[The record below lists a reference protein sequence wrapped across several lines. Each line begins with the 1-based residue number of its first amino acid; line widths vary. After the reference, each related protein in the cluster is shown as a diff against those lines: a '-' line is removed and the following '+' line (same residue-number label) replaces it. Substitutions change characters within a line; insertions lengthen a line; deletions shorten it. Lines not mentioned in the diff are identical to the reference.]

1 MKLTK
6 WGIIGPGNIAHTFA
20 KDLTFANT
28 PQKITAVLGH
38 NVQSTFEFARE
49 FNIPDYFTNVKEFIK
64 NRNMDAVYI
73 ATPHP
78 QHYEQALAC
87 LENNIPV
94 LCEKPMTINTAQC
107 SELIKAAEMHSTF
120 LMEGMWIRFLPSITQ
135 VLDLIRQGMI
145 GKVTSVRAST
155 SFKAPHEPDNRFFDP
170 ALGGGS
176 LLDLG
181 IYPVFLSLLLL
192 GKPSSV
198 QAIAKLSEEGV
209 DEACSIMLNYKDGSH
224 AILESSLS
232 SSLNIPAEIVGEEGI
247 IKILNPWYEKATG
260 IELQRNGE
268 GKIIYPCYWE
278 GHGLYFEIQEVIQC
292 IQNNRISSELLS
304 HCFSLDMIKV
314 LDEIRSQIR
323 VTYDM
328 HE

>member
-20 KDLTFANT
+20 KDLAFANT